1 MTDESLQT
9 FGVSLPPGDVAE
21 LDRIRKVDG
30 VSRSLL
36 VRWAVRDYIV
46 KRRASLFLPV
56 SPVKMTNDV
65 LEGQAS
71 E

>member
-46 KRRASLFLPV
+46 KRRL
-56 SPVKMTNDV
+56 K
-65 LEGQAS
+65 
-71 E
+71 